1 MEKKIK
7 GNRGL
12 LSVEAAICLP
22 LFIFFIYALVLFVK
36 VQAVKNVVYEAAEVE
51 LAEYMAEYAYL
62 SESIDGMG
70 ATDYIAAK
78 AKVKNY
84 VDDKKLIEKYVR
96 GGISGLSFYG
106 SKLPDDD
113 GYIYLYLRYTVD
125 LDIPFIGSY
134 SKTFTERIKQKA
146 YIGYSEKDE
155 EEETDDSVYVYVAEN
170 GVVYHNS
177 RRCTYLYHDTTMIK
191 KEKAEHSGRT
201 PCSFCHANEAEIM
214 GFITE
219 DGEKYHTNP
228 ICSRLLRNVR
238 RVKKS
243 QVGDLPECQKCK

>member
-113 GYIYLYLRYTVD
+113 GYIYLYLRYT
-125 LDIPFIGSY
+125 
-134 SKTFTERIKQKA
+134 
-146 YIGYSEKDE
+146 
-155 EEETDDSVYVYVAEN
+155 
-170 GVVYHNS
+170 
-177 RRCTYLYHDTTMIK
+177 
-191 KEKAEHSGRT
+191 
-201 PCSFCHANEAEIM
+201 
-214 GFITE
+214 
-219 DGEKYHTNP
+219 
-228 ICSRLLRNVR
+228 
-238 RVKKS
+238 
-243 QVGDLPECQKCK
+243 